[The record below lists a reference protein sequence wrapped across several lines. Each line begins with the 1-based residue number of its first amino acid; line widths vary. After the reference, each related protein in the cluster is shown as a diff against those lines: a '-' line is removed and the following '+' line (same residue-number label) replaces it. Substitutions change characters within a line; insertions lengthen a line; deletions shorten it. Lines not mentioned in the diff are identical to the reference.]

1 MVLLALDIP
10 SKEIELFCQRWHV
23 AELAIFGSALRQDF
37 GAESDVDILI
47 AFQEASRRGLFDLVR
62 MQKELES
69 IFGRDVDLVEK
80 TAVEKSENYIRRKE
94 ILNNT
99 YRHFPSVTR
108 HTC

>member
-1 MVLLALDIP
+1 MVLQALDIP
-10 SKEIELFCQRWHV
+10 YKEIEMFCQRWQV

-47 AFQEASRRGLFDLVR
+47 AFPKATRRGLFDLVR

-80 TAVEKSENYIRRKE
+80 AAVEKSENYIRRNE
-94 ILNNT
+94 ILNKA
-99 YRHFPSVTR
+99 YVVFPA
-108 HTC
+108 

>member
-1 MVLLALDIP
+1 MVLLALEIP

-47 AFQEASRRGLFDLVR
+47 AFRKTTRHGLFDLVR

-69 IFGRDVDLVEK
+69 IFGRKVDLVEK
-80 TAVEKSENYIRRKE
+80 TAVERSENYIRRKE

-99 YRHFPSVTR
+99 YVIFPA
-108 HTC
+108 